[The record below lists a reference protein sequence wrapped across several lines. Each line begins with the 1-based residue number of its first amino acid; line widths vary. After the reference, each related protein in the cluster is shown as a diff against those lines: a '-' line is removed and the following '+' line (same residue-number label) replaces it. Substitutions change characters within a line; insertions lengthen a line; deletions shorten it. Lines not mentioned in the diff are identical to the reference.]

1 MKRLTPNMAVE
12 NVEESVKF
20 YTEVLGFQLA
30 MAVSEDKSHVGQEI
44 IEGKSYIWANVMF
57 GDVGFMF
64 QRKDSF
70 EADILPVESIGA
82 SASFYIEVED
92 IENLYN
98 KIRENTEVIK
108 ELGTVWYGAKEFYI
122 KDINGYI
129 LGFSQRI

>member
-1 MKRLTPNMAVE
+1 MAVE

-57 GDVGFMF
+57 GDIGFMF

-70 EADILPVESIGA
+70 EVDILPVESIGA
-82 SASFYIEVED
+82 SASFYIEVVD
-92 IENLYN
+92 IEKLYR
-98 KIRENTEVIK
+98 KIRENAEVIK
-108 ELGTVWYGAKEFYI
+108 ELDTVWYGTKEFYI

>member
-1 MKRLTPNMAVE
+1 MAVE

-57 GDVGFMF
+57 GEVGFMF

-70 EADILPVESIGA
+70 EADIMPVENIGA
-82 SASFYIEVED
+82 SVSFYIEVEN
-92 IENLYN
+92 IEKLYS
-98 KIRENTEVIK
+98 KIKEKTEVIK
-108 ELGTVWYGAKEFYI
+108 ELNTVWYGAKEFYI

-129 LGFSQRI
+129 LGFSQRV